1 MSEINTPASSTS
13 VTATEEKNA
22 PTLAEVVRKYKT
34 SELINFLRKEEDLEL
49 DDDDL
54 EIIRKQKVN
63 GRDFLKI
70 TEQKFRDCGLKV
82 GPASRLA
89 DFAKEC
95 KDKKLRSFSSYKT
108 KKDLEEVLAK
118 YGVEDGRITD
128 IPQFAPSKF
137 FSFIFK
143 LLNFRTV

>member
-34 SELINFLRKEEDLEL
+34 SELINFVRKEEDLSLSEKVFEI
-49 DDDDL
+49 L
-54 EIIRKQKVN
+54 EKEEVN
-63 GRDFLKI
+63 GREFLKI
-70 TEQKFRDCGLKV
+70 TEYKLIRYPYNLPG

-89 DFAKEC
+89 DFAKELS
-95 KDKKLRSFSSYKT
+95 KRKLKSFSSYKT
-108 KKDLEEVLAK
+108 KKDLKEVLAK

-137 FSFIFK
+137 FRLFLSC
-143 LLNFRTV
+143 

>member
-1 MSEINTPASSTS
+1 M
-13 VTATEEKNA
+13 EEKNA

-70 TEQKFRDCGLKV
+70 TEEKLRSIRLGL

-95 KDKKLRSFSSYKT
+95 KDKNLRSFSSYKT
-108 KKDLEEVLAK
+108 KKDLKEV
-118 YGVEDGRITD
+118 
-128 IPQFAPSKF
+128 
-137 FSFIFK
+137 
-143 LLNFRTV
+143 

>member
-54 EIIRKQKVN
+54 EIIRKQKVT
-63 GRDFLKI
+63 GRAFFKMTKQD
-70 TEQKFRDCGLKV
+70 FRDIDIKA
-82 GPASRLA
+82 GPALVLA

-108 KKDLEEVLAK
+108 KKDLKEVLAK